1 MVQRKK
7 YTATIFF
14 TRHSSLRKPAS
25 GTLIE
30 TKLSVLLP
38 LLPPAGISRDAAWGS
53 SRSDADALLKAKT
66 EYGDCRNRPLS
77 CNEVDKLNLD

>member
-38 LLPPAGISRDAAWGS
+38 LRPPAGISRDADWGS
-53 SRSDADALLKAKT
+53 SRSDADALLKAK
-66 EYGDCRNRPLS
+66 NRVRRQSEPPL
-77 CNEVDKLNLD
+77 VMQ